1 MTYEP
6 TIGSYDQDFIGNWYS
21 NFKDF
26 SFALVGQVV
35 SFCDKTTKETDIKIN
50 DTELIQT
57 TNLSQTITKNVNT
70 ASVTNIG
77 QEENISLITVINFV
91 EQTMATSKYGEQ
103 LKTQLDFSLTQ
114 QAM

>member
-1 MTYEP
+1 MNQQLGVMIKTSQVTGIP
-6 TIGSYDQDFIGNWYS
+6 ISKIFPSSQWD
-21 NFKDF
+21 
-26 SFALVGQVV
+26 QVV

-57 TNLSQTITKNVNT
+57 TNLSQTITKNVIT

-91 EQTMATSKYGEQ
+91 EQTMTTSKYGEQ